1 MTNTTLA
8 HALHISSS
16 NFTFHN
22 MGNQIT
28 SHHHSPPSTG
38 KVILSD
44 GTVHDYES
52 PLTVA
57 ELMLEHP
64 QQVVVEYKPTS
75 HAKRPSPLP
84 ADEKLDPHKIYVML
98 PVKKGK
104 PASLASLESRQLIF
118 TANNLLKS
126 SKFFSKTSGVLPFF
140 VKICP
145 APGNW
150 VAEKNAV
157 VVKKGGS
164 EGNELPEKEDYFGK
178 MLEDTPELLSRQVS
192 CKGWKPSLDTIV
204 EKGINP
210 RVRHWLY

>member
-1 MTNTTLA
+1 
-8 HALHISSS
+8 
-16 NFTFHN
+16 
-22 MGNQIT
+22 MGNTIT
-28 SHHHSPPSTG
+28 SNHKSPPSTG

-44 GTVHDYES
+44 GTVYEYEP

-57 ELMLEHP
+57 ELMLEYP
-64 QQVVVEYKPTS
+64 QQVVVEYKPTTTG
-75 HAKRPSPLP
+75 KRPSPLP
-84 ADEKLDPHKIYVML
+84 ADEKLETHKVYIML

-104 PASLASLESRQLIF
+104 AISLSTLESRQLLF
-118 TANNLLKS
+118 RANNVFKS
-126 SKFFSKTSGVLPFF
+126 SKYFSSTTGFLPFF

-150 VAEKNAV
+150 VAEKNEV
-157 VVKKGGS
+157 VVKRKEEL
-164 EGNELPEKEDYFGK
+164 EGNEFPEKEDYFGK

-204 EKGINP
+204 EKGKNP